1 MQENFVYQPTLA
13 ISEFKKCKG
22 TDYVLTSKSKGVYNS
37 KLKPAYTASL
47 HSIKPSEYTIGIK
60 YDKEPLAV
68 EQNNILSKIVNTY
81 IIYDLDDFPRN
92 PTNSFKFRN
101 CLIGATN
108 VVKNSNSFRFKN
120 CLIGATNVVKKSGK
134 EKYVYSAYGTTFDS
148 ASSWSFGNDFARNV
162 IIFGF
167 DDS

>member
-13 ISEFKKCKG
+13 ISEFKKWKG
-22 TDYVLTSKSKGVYNS
+22 TDYVLSSKSKGVYNS
-37 KLKPAYTASL
+37 KLKLAYTASL
-47 HSIKPSEYTIGIK
+47 HNVKLSEYTIGIK

-68 EQNNILSKIVNTY
+68 EQNNILSKIVNIY
-81 IIYDLDDFPRN
+81 IIYDLDDFQRN
-92 PTNSFKFRN
+92 PTNSFKFKN

-108 VVKNSNSFRFKN
+108 VVKNSD
-120 CLIGATNVVKKSGK
+120 K

-162 IIFGF
+162 KIFGF